1 MHGLTM
7 QKFEYSAGILE
18 CMQELKA
25 AGANPKWGA
34 AAETLARRS
43 VFQVR
48 GGPLC
53 ACKVSSNPPR
63 GALPLARR
71 SVFQVRGGEEGGPAG

>member
-48 GGPLC
+48 GGSLECMPGL
-53 ACKVSSNPPR
+53 KRTPS
-63 GALPLARR
+63 GALHLASSRCA
-71 SVFQVRGGEEGGPAG
+71 SSGSTLAMS